1 VEYRYED
8 IDRVFHPRAM
18 AVIGASNRLDNAGM
32 MYLNAHREL
41 GFRGPIYAVNPT
53 SGEPAGAY
61 PTYRRL
67 RDIPGPVDYV
77 VVAVPAR
84 FLPDVIAD
92 CAEKEVVSVAIFTSG
107 FSETREESGLELER
121 RILEIARSR
130 RVRLIGPNCMGLYYP
145 EHGLGFRSDLP
156 QADGEAADVSFISQ
170 SGGLAFSGIFLGH
183 RLGLRFQKVVSYGN
197 EVDLS
202 SHELF
207 RFFADDPD
215 TRIILAYLEGT
226 KDGPEL
232 ARSLRYAGSKKPVV
246 VMKGGLS
253 NTGIRAV
260 ATHTGSMGGQR
271 QTWESLFRQAGVLQ
285 VGCLEE
291 LVGTALALKRLP
303 PFTGRRLAIVCMS
316 GGLSVNYTDNAVD
329 AGFEMPR
336 FSEETQQKIRE
347 IFDMPGTG
355 IQNPIDMAGSFINF
369 FIYDDVF
376 RVLDED
382 PDIDLVML
390 VFTMEYYR
398 NAEFYAE
405 GIIEA
410 TAGAFID
417 AIKKVKK
424 PVAVVIPSVVDEM
437 RRLRIEQMF
446 LDAGFPSYPT
456 IERSLKVLNHAQ
468 GYYERQA
475 QRKK

>member
-1 VEYRYED
+1 MAYDFQAV
-8 IDRVFHPRAM
+8 DRVFHPRAV

-32 MYLNAHREL
+32 MYLNAQKEL
-41 GFRGPIYAVNPT
+41 GFPGPIYAINPT
-53 SGEPAGAY
+53 SDEKVSNY

-67 RDIPGPVDYV
+67 VDVPGPVDYV

-84 FLPDVIAD
+84 FLPEVISH
-92 CAEKEVVSVAIFTSG
+92 CAEKQVVSVAIFTSG
-107 FSETREESGLELER
+107 FSETQGETGFELEQK
-121 RILEIARSR
+121 ILDIARAGN
-130 RVRLIGPNCMGLYYP
+130 VRLIGPNCMGLYCP
-145 EHGLGFRSDLP
+145 GEGLGFRSDLP
-156 QADGEAADVSFISQ
+156 LADGESGEVSFISQ

-197 EVDLS
+197 EIDLS

-207 RFFADDPD
+207 RYFADDPD
-215 TRIILAYLEGT
+215 TRIIVSYMEGT

-232 ARSLRYAGSKKPVV
+232 ARALRYAGARKPVV

-253 NTGIRAV
+253 NTGVRAV

-271 QTWESLFRQAGVLQ
+271 QTWESLFRQAGILQ
-285 VGCLEE
+285 VSSLEE
-291 LVGTALALKRLP
+291 MVGTALALKRLP
-303 PFTGRRLAIVCMS
+303 PYTGKRLAIVCMS

-329 AGFEMPR
+329 SGFEMPR
-336 FSEETQQKIRE
+336 FSEKTQQKIRD
-347 IFDMPGTG
+347 IFDQPGTG

-369 FIYDDVF
+369 FIYEDVF

-382 PDIDLVML
+382 PDIDLIML

-424 PVAVVIPSVVDEM
+424 PVGVVIPSVVDEM

-446 LDAGFPSYPT
+446 LDAEVPAYPT
-456 IERSLKVLNHAQ
+456 IERALKVLHHTRD
-468 GYYERQA
+468 YHERQS
-475 QRKK
+475 QRNP